1 MGLGVR
7 RQQFQDAWII
17 PIDPGLVLK
26 DDEGHVPPA
35 DRLAFFVFDESK
47 MRKSKWGFTSSSFWQ
62 ASGYQAFRSK
72 FGFGVLHGIHFF
84 FRLRLGS
91 ILLIYICFE
100 VLHFLPSMQIGKD
113 ESEKDLKT

>member
-1 MGLGVR
+1 VGLGVR

-62 ASGYQAFRSK
+62 ASGYQAFFMES
-72 FGFGVLHGIHFF
+72 
-84 FRLRLGS
+84 
-91 ILLIYICFE
+91 ICF
-100 VLHFLPSMQIGKD
+100 SG
-113 ESEKDLKT
+113 